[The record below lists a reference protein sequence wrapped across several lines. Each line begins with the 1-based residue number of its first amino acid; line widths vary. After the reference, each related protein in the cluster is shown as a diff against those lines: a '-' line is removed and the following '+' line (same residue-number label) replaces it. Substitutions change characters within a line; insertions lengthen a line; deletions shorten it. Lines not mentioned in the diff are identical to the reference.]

1 LINEKDIKADKIKAM
16 KLKRFILFG
25 LVAFLFSACN
35 NTKHLAANQNLF
47 VGSSEKI
54 KSTEKISRGDRKDL
68 EEEAHALVRP
78 KPNTKFLGVRFKLS
92 VYNMVK
98 EPKKPKGLKYW
109 LKHKVGEPPVIA
121 SISALEKN
129 RQVIQNH
136 FDNRGY
142 FRDSVTMDTS
152 VKNKKLKVTYTGLL
166 GAQYTIRQ
174 TTYPGDSSAL
184 AQQIQK
190 SNTNKKELLLKPNAP
205 YDLNTIKNDRVRVD
219 ANLKENGFFYFG
231 PDYLIADVDSTVG
244 DHKVDIDMRVKPEA
258 PAYARQPY
266 HINDIYV
273 FTDFDINGDTSL
285 IGAKNFQGYTIIDP
299 ENKFNPKVF
308 SRTLVFEKNDLYK
321 RSDHN
326 LSLNRLITLGVYKFV
341 KVRFEPAD
349 SANKLNAFY
358 YLTPTNKKSIRFEV
372 SALSKSNNATGTQF
386 SINWR
391 NRNLLRGAELLTVAA
406 SAGVERQISSGI
418 NVSTLTAGVE
428 ANLYVPRILA
438 PFNLNTNSAYVPQ
451 TRFRAGYQFFNRSTE
466 YLLTSITGS
475 YGYIWKNTIRNEHQL
490 TLININYVEPTN
502 ITDSFRA
509 RLDTN
514 IALRRS
520 IEKQFIL
527 GTIYNYNF
535 NSLAKPSTNNNNFYF
550 NGNVDASG
558 NLLGLI
564 TGANVNKG
572 KQKAILNTP
581 FSQYVRFEADFRHYL
596 KLGTP
601 FRSINSRLLGGV
613 GFAYGNNT
621 TMPFIKEFFAG
632 GVSDMRGFRAR
643 TLGPGSY
650 YAGNPR
656 DSFVIDQ
663 PGDVKMLLTLEYRDK
678 LFSIVRWAL
687 FADAGNVWTRKEDT
701 LRPGSKFSN
710 NFLNQV
716 AIDAGLGLR
725 FDISIL
731 VLRLDIAFP
740 IRLPYAPPGGGKA
753 IDLGSGEWRRNNFV
767 WNLAIGYPF

>member
-1 LINEKDIKADKIKAM
+1 MNA
-16 KLKRFILFG
+16 KRFILFG
-25 LVAFLFSACN
+25 LILYLFSSCS
-35 NTKHLAANQNLF
+35 NTRHLAANQALF
-47 VGSSEKI
+47 IGSTEKI
-54 KSTEKISRGDRKDL
+54 KSAEKISKAKRKDL

-78 KPNTKFLGVRFKLS
+78 KPNTKVLGVRFKLT

-109 LKHKVGEPPVIA
+109 LKYKVGEPPVIA

-129 RQVIQNH
+129 RQVIENH

-142 FRDSVTMDTS
+142 FKDSVVMDTS
-152 VKNKKLKVTYTGLL
+152 VKNKKMKVTYTGLL
-166 GAQYTIRQ
+166 GAQYTIKQ
-174 TTYPGDSSAL
+174 TTYPNDSSIL

-190 SNTNKKELLLKPNAP
+190 ANADKKTLILKPNNA
-205 YDLNTIKNDRVRVD
+205 YDLDAIRNDRVRVD
-219 ANLKENGFFYFG
+219 AHLKENGFFYFG

-244 DHKVDIDMRVKPEA
+244 DHKVDIDMRVKPET
-258 PAYARQPY
+258 PIYARQPY
-266 HINDIYV
+266 YINDVYV

-299 ENKFNPKVF
+299 DNKFNPKVF
-308 SRTLVFEKNDLYK
+308 SRTLVFKKNDIYK

-349 SANKLNAFY
+349 TANKLNAFY
-358 YLTPTNKKSIRFEV
+358 YLTPTSKKSIRFEV

-391 NRNLLRGAELLTVAA
+391 NRNLLKGAELLTVSA
-406 SAGVERQISSGI
+406 SAGIERQISSGI

-451 TRFRAGYQFFNRSTE
+451 TRFRTGYQLFNRTTE
-466 YLLTSITGS
+466 YLLTSIVGS
-475 YGYIWKNTIRNEHQL
+475 YGYIWKNSIRNEHEL
-490 TLININYVEPTN
+490 TLININYVQPTH
-502 ITDSFRA
+502 ITDTFQLA
-509 RLDTN
+509 LDTN
-514 IALRRS
+514 VALRRS

-527 GTIYNYNF
+527 GSIYNYNF
-535 NSLAKPSTNNNNFYF
+535 NSLAKPNTNNNNFYF
-550 NGNVDASG
+550 NGNVDVSG

-572 KQKAILNTP
+572 PQKEVFKTP
-581 FSQYVRFEADFRHYL
+581 FSQYVRLEADFRHYL

-601 FRSINSRLLGGV
+601 FRSVNTRLLGGV
-613 GFAYGNNT
+613 GLAYGNNT

-656 DSFVIDQ
+656 DTFVFDQ
-663 PGDVKMLLTLEYRDK
+663 PGDVKMLMTLEYRDK

-687 FADAGNVWTRKEDT
+687 FADAGNIWTLKEDT
-701 LRPGSKFSN
+701 SRPGSKFNS

-740 IRLPYAPPGGGKA
+740 VRVPYSLPGGKYTV
-753 IDLGSGEWRRNNFV
+753 DFGSSEWRKNNIV